1 MRIKL
6 KDDILTYVNI
16 ENEIEEPMSEFQYSF
31 KHTSSISLK
40 FEKLGFRKIV
50 LERQDSTPVEVC
62 ELISLLIDKVIDNNK
77 LITVDEFAQLMA
89 DRFLT
94 ENTEVEVYGR

>member
-1 MRIKL
+1 MYFATI
-6 KDDILTYVNI
+6 
-16 ENEIEEPMSEFQYSF
+16 
-31 KHTSSISLK
+31 
-40 FEKLGFRKIV
+40 
-50 LERQDSTPVEVC
+50 
-62 ELISLLIDKVIDNNK
+62 ISLLIDKVIDNNK

>member
-50 LERQDSTPVEVC
+50 LERHDSTPVEVC